1 MSLESV
7 VNQLMKPSYEKR
19 VDKISLELLEKL
31 EALVAATTIQSEEL
45 RRLIDIHHQTTHNTE
60 KDCLANRKKLDQLRE
75 ENLILNSPD
84 FDINGESSSSARVW
98 TLENGDS
105 INASSAQES
114 IPVKKVNPRHA
125 GKFYLSFFVSMLD
138 IYR

>member
-45 RRLIDIHHQTTHNTE
+45 RRLIDTHHQTTHNTE
-60 KDCLANRKKLDQLRE
+60 KDCSANRKKLDQLRE
-75 ENLILNSPD
+75 ENLTLNSPH
-84 FDINGESSSSARVW
+84 FDINGESSSSPNVW
-98 TLENGDS
+98 TLKDYGDS
-105 INASSAQES
+105 INSSSAQES
-114 IPVKKVNPRHA
+114 IPAKK
-125 GKFYLSFFVSMLD
+125 
-138 IYR
+138 